1 MGVREMRRGK
11 LRDCYAVALARGGKR
26 WLAREHRG
34 DCDDGI
40 DAFQKSRADQQCGG
54 FLGRKL
60 TFACA

>member
-26 WLAREHRG
+26 WLVREHRD

-40 DAFQKSRADQQCGG
+40 DAFQKSRE
-54 FLGRKL
+54 L
-60 TFACA
+60 TNSAAGSSAAS